1 MKFALI
7 TFGNEESYGLLFVG
21 GELLEHH
28 QEIKFFVGE
37 EPDVITDVINWN
49 PDFICFSP
57 MTTFFR
63 SALKITEGVKEKAPH
78 VLSIYGG
85 HHAIA
90 APDIV
95 DLDAVDIVVS
105 GPVRGSISQIL
116 DGTVGLI
123 KTELTVPS
131 DLAVPAREQYYADV
145 PRMAK
150 RYRKYMLSMLGCKW
164 SCSYCSS
171 SAGHMKSIFGSDAHK
186 RYYLGRRRL
195 DDVITEALEIIKY
208 PTSEIEWVDDDM
220 FAGADTE
227 EWIPLFAGAW
237 KYHINKPIYISTTS
251 LSVLRASDA
260 VLASLQ
266 GVVSIVGLGVQA
278 ARKESLKLFNRH
290 WDSEEKLKAA
300 YDRLRSFGFGV
311 NLQSIVGLPVSDPV
325 DEAMDTLKLMQR
337 IGKGSICSVYP
348 LQIYPG
354 TPIER
359 YCIDSNIPLN
369 DACNG
374 DTNSCY
380 TGILFPDDVAKKL
393 RNICKLATMFVKYGI
408 DERWMRVL
416 IDVDFNDATSKQLSL
431 TRYHD
436 CVVDRYEEDEGEKLF
451 TKITAETRIRY

>member
-21 GELLEHH
+21 GELLEHQ
-28 QEIKFFVGE
+28 QEIKFFSASPSVVS
-37 EPDVITDVINWN
+37 DVIDWN

-57 MTTFFR
+57 MTTFFDR
-63 SALKITEGVKEKAPH
+63 SLEIVKGIKEKNPH

-90 APDIV
+90 VPEIV
-95 DLDAVDIVVS
+95 KMDAVDIVVR

-123 KTELTVPS
+123 KTKLTVPS
-131 DLAVPAREQYYADV
+131 DLAMPARDRYYADV
-145 PRMAK
+145 PRMGK
-150 RYRKYMLSMLGCKW
+150 RYRKFMLSMLGCKW
-164 SCSYCSS
+164 NCSYCSAS
-171 SAGHMKSIFGSDAHK
+171 CRHMRDIFGSDDHK
-186 RYYLGRRRL
+186 RYYLGRRPLR
-195 DDVITEALEIIKY
+195 DIIEEASVIISY

-220 FAGADTE
+220 FAGGDTK
-227 EWIPLFAGAW
+227 EWIPQFAKAW
-237 KYHINKPIYISTTS
+237 KYHVNKPIYISTTS
-251 LSVLRASDA
+251 LSVLKTSNN
-260 VLASLQ
+260 VLASLR
-266 GVVSIVGLGVQA
+266 GIVSVVGLGVQA
-278 ARKESLKLFNRH
+278 ARKESLRFFNRH

-300 YDRLRSFGFGV
+300 YNRLRAFGFGV

-325 DEAMDTLKLMQR
+325 DEAMDTIKLMQR

-354 TPIER
+354 TVLEK
-359 YCIDSNIPLN
+359 YCCDSGILLN

-374 DTNSCY
+374 DTNSGL
-380 TGILFPDDVAKKL
+380 TGILFDDKTSKRL

-408 DERWMRVL
+408 DERWMRAL
-416 IDVDFNDATSKQLSL
+416 IDVDFDDETSKQLSI

-436 CVVDRYEEDEGEKLF
+436 CIVDRYDEKGEEF
-451 TKITAETRIRY
+451 FNKIIAETRMSY